1 MIPSS
6 IKTIL
11 TQRIPENLIK
21 EREQGKTK
29 LSYIS
34 GSTVIGLL
42 NQAFDY
48 NWNWVVEKEWIQESE
63 NKFKADNNYY
73 KAPDDRAAFHNGKRG
88 EWEIQPPVAH
98 ARGVLTVKYQDTDGN
113 LQTIIKTG
121 HGSKVIIGG
130 ASEQDS
136 IFKAASTDAL
146 KKAATMLGVGL
157 ELYRDE
163 NETAYFE
170 AIEYVDPWTDE
181 EKAKH
186 QAELNFIEE
195 FKTRFENGDEAIS
208 QYVYAFSNA
217 TSSSMSFITPKNI
230 AAFVAYCQS
239 IN

>member
-1 MIPSS
+1 MIPNS
-6 IKTIL
+6 IKSIL

-48 NWNWVVEKEWIQESE
+48 DWDWIIEKEWIEASQD
-63 NKFKADNNYY
+63 KFKADNNYS
-73 KAPDDRAAFHNGKRG
+73 KAPDDRAATHNGKRG

-98 ARGVLTVKYQDTDGN
+98 ARGVLTVRFRDAKGDLCKIT
-113 LQTIIKTG
+113 KTG
-121 HGSKVIIGG
+121 NGSKVIIGG

-163 NETAYFE
+163 NEAAYFE
-170 AIEYVDPWTDE
+170 AIEQIDPWDE
-181 EKAKH
+181 EERAKH
-186 QAELNFIEE
+186 KAELDFIEQ
-195 FKTRFENGDEAIS
+195 FKARFENGDEAIS

-217 TSSSMSFITPKNI
+217 ASSSMSFITPKNI
-230 AAFVAYCQS
+230 ASFVAYCQS